1 MVGNKI
7 SLRYATSLL
16 DIAEEKNMLSILSD
30 DMELFHSA
38 LEISRQLQ
46 NMIQNPVIKPSTKKT
61 IIEEIF
67 KDKINAE
74 SLRFLKFVIDK
85 NRENF
90 LDEIVQNFLL
100 LRDEK
105 LGIVNVSVKTPYPL
119 NKEQSDALRTKFEN
133 LLSKKARMNFS
144 IDTTL
149 IGGFWAKVDDTVY
162 DATFQHQLGLLKK
175 QFLEG
180 SLNLN

>member
-1 MVGNKI
+1 MMGNKI
-7 SLRYATSLL
+7 TLRYATSFL
-16 DIAEEKNMLSILSD
+16 DIAEEKNMLNVFSG
-30 DMELFHSA
+30 DMELFQSA
-38 LEISRQLQ
+38 LEVSRELR

-90 LDEIVQNFLL
+90 IGEIVQNFLL
-100 LRDEK
+100 LRDGK
-105 LGIVNVSVKTPYPL
+105 LGIVNVSVKTPYTL
-119 NKEQSDALRTKFEN
+119 NKEQSDSLRAKFET
-133 LLSKKARMNFS
+133 LLNKKVRMNFK
-144 IDTTL
+144 IDTAL
-149 IGGFWAKVDDTVY
+149 IGGFLAKVDDTVY
-162 DATFQHQLGLLKK
+162 DASFLHQLDLLKK
-175 QFLEG
+175 QFLTG